1 MQDGLHAIGYFFTA
15 EVVRGPRPYHEKMFL
30 VTNCMINFDVSP
42 EGVIEGA
49 STRRR
54 KMSHRAVRVPSN
66 ANQPPVEVLL
76 PTDVYILGAA
86 ARPPV
91 FPRRPSMSV
100 APCSPVDEEDAAA
113 DDAFARRQAPCVPR
127 SFRWLR
133 HPPQF
138 AGDHCPLL

>member
-1 MQDGLHAIGYFFTA
+1 
-15 EVVRGPRPYHEKMFL
+15 
-30 VTNCMINFDVSP
+30 
-42 EGVIEGA
+42 
-49 STRRR
+49 
-54 KMSHRAVRVPSN
+54 MSHRAVRVPSN

-113 DDAFARRQAPCVPR
+113 DDAFARRQALAYLDHSVGCVTHLNR
-127 SFRWLR
+127 
-133 HPPQF
+133 